1 MSTSAETPGYFSLHG
16 RCGRLRFVCIYFPC
30 MFGLRLLTVA
40 LLSPYVTVEIP
51 EYYLLSFLLS
61 VVLLGP
67 LVIRRLHDVG
77 FSAAFYAAG
86 ASGRLVSLALPLLN
100 TVILLPD
107 YPLLLISTI
116 CTVWG
121 WLCTLVYLS
130 ICLLPS
136 QKGSNVYGPCPGS

>member
-1 MSTSAETPGYFSLHG
+1 MSSPAETPGYFSLHG
-16 RCGRLRFVCIYFPC
+16 RCGRLRFFCIYFPG
-30 MFGLRLLTVA
+30 MLGLRLLTVA
-40 LLSPYVTVEIP
+40 FLSPCITVEMP
-51 EYYLLSFLLS
+51 AYYLLSFLLS

-86 ASGRLVSLALPLLN
+86 AAGRLVSLALPLLN
-100 TVILLPD
+100 TVLPLPD

-121 WLCTLVYLS
+121 WLCTLVYLG

-136 QKGSNVYGPCPGS
+136 QKGCNVYGSCPGS